1 VPDPRARVALG
12 RTALRVTRLGLGCAP
27 LGNLYTAVS
36 EADARA
42 TVEAAWNA
50 GLRWFDTAPLY
61 GHGLSER
68 RLGAALRGR
77 PRDDLVVATKVGWSL
92 LPGADP
98 HTIFAGAPALHPVH
112 DYSPDAVRRGIEASL
127 GRLELERIDVL
138 HVHDPDE
145 HEADAIASAFPV
157 LRGLREAGVIGAV
170 GAGMNQSAML
180 ARFVER
186 DLVDCVLLA
195 GRYSILDQSGLAD
208 LLPLAAARG
217 VAVIAGGVFN
227 SGLLADPRS
236 GAPFNY
242 APAAPELVVRAQRMQ
257 AVCARFGVPLRAAA
271 LQFPTFHPAVAT
283 VLVGAR
289 SAAEIAE
296 NARLFAL
303 DIPAELWHALR
314 REGLIDPRAPLPDE
328 RT

>member
-1 VPDPRARVALG
+1 MPDPRARVPLG
-12 RTALRVTRLGLGCAP
+12 RTGLQVTRLGLGCAP
-27 LGNLYTAVS
+27 LGNMYAPVS
-36 EADARA
+36 DADAQA
-42 TVEAAWNA
+42 TVDAAWDA

-68 RLGAALRGR
+68 RLGTALRGR
-77 PRDDLVVATKVGWSL
+77 PRDALVLATKVGWSL
-92 LPGADP
+92 LPGEDP
-98 HTIFAGAPALHPVH
+98 ETIFAGAPELHPEH
-112 DYSPDAVRRGIEASL
+112 DYSPDAVRRSIEASRERL
-127 GRLELERIDVL
+127 GVERIDVL
-138 HVHDPDE
+138 HIHDPDD
-145 HEADAIASAFPV
+145 HEAEAIAGAFPV
-157 LRGLREAGVIGAV
+157 LHEMRKRGAIGAV

-186 DLVDCVLLA
+186 GLVDCVLLA

-227 SGLLADPRS
+227 SGLLADPRP

-242 APAAPELVVRAQRMQ
+242 APAAAEMVSRAQRLQ
-257 AVCARFGVPLRAAA
+257 AICARFDVPLRAAA

-289 SAAEIAE
+289 SAAEVEE
-296 NARLFAL
+296 NVRLFAL
-303 DIPAELWHALR
+303 AIPRELWRSLQ
-314 REGLIDPRAPLPDE
+314 REELIDPRSPIP
-328 RT
+328 T

>member
-1 VPDPRARVALG
+1 VPDARARVPLG

-27 LGNLYTAVS
+27 LGNMYTPVG

-42 TVEAAWNA
+42 TVEAAWHA

-77 PRDDLVVATKVGWSL
+77 PREDLVVATKVGWAL
-92 LPGADP
+92 LPGEDP
-98 HTIFAGAPALHPVH
+98 ETIFAAAPALHPVR
-112 DYSPDAVRRGIEASL
+112 DYSPDAVRRGIDTSL
-127 GRLELERIDVL
+127 SRLGLERIDVL
-138 HVHDPDE
+138 HVHDPDD
-145 HEADAIASAFPV
+145 HEADAIAGAFPV
-157 LRGLREAGVIGAV
+157 LQQLREAGLIGAV

-227 SGLLADPRS
+227 SGLLADPRA
-236 GAPFNY
+236 GAPFDY
-242 APAAPELVVRAQRMQ
+242 APAAPEIVARAQRIQ
-257 AVCARFGVPLRAAA
+257 AVCASFDVPLRAAA
-271 LQFPTFHPAVAT
+271 LQFPTFHSAVAT
-283 VLVGAR
+283 VLTGAR
-289 SAAEIAE
+289 TAAEVEE
-296 NARLFAL
+296 NVRLFEL
-303 DIPAELWHALR
+303 DLPAELWRALR
-314 REGLIDPRAPLPDE
+314 RDGLIDPRAPIP
-328 RT
+328 